1 MKHRH
6 QRRSDCPINFALET
20 FGDLWSLLLIRDI
33 VYFGKRTYGEFFASE
48 EGMATNI
55 LASRLARLEE
65 EGDLMIQAH
74 QEHSQQ
80 RVSRS
85 GNDFLVLSIALHY
98 LNHQM

>member
-1 MKHRH
+1 
-6 QRRSDCPINFALET
+6 
-20 FGDLWSLLLIRDI
+20 
-33 VYFGKRTYGEFFASE
+33 
-48 EGMATNI
+48 
-55 LASRLARLEE
+55 
-65 EGDLMIQAH
+65 MIQAH